1 LPPTTKSRSSLRFP
15 VADMTAHIQ
24 FLSAPIPR
32 PVSWSPDGAAGAL
45 AEFYGIIRSEENGLP
60 ISGIEYEIYH
70 RMAEHEIHRI
80 VGRLTL
86 GFPCQRVV
94 VIHREGLVPV
104 GEAAIYVGARA
115 RHRQAAFGFLEAFMD
130 HLKKDVPIWKAR
142 ILPC

>member
-1 LPPTTKSRSSLRFP
+1 MS
-15 VADMTAHIQ
+15 AHIQ
-24 FLSAPIPR
+24 FLSSPIPR
-32 PVSWSPDGAAGAL
+32 PVAWPLDGEAGAL
-45 AEFYGIIRSEENGLP
+45 AEFYGTIRNEENGLP

-70 RMAEHEIHRI
+70 RMAECEIHRI
-80 VGRLTL
+80 IGHLTRE
-86 GFPCQRVV
+86 FPCQRVV

-115 RHRQAAFGFLEAFMD
+115 RHRQAAFGFLAAFMD